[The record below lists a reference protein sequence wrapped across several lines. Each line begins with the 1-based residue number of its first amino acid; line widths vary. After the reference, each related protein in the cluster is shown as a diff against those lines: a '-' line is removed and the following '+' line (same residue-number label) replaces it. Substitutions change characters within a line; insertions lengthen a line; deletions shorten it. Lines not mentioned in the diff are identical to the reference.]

1 MPDIP
6 TELAKNDAAIPSLS
20 TKMAEKQEPI
30 NQEKAIYGKGT
41 KSSKK

>member
-1 MPDIP
+1 
-6 TELAKNDAAIPSLS
+6 
-20 TKMAEKQEPI
+20 MAEKQEPI